1 MLVRDLMSDDVVS
14 VDHRAT
20 VDEAVGRML
29 AADVGSVVV
38 TEEGRPVG
46 ILTEQDILRA
56 VHEADAPLSTLAV
69 ADLSHRPVMTT
80 SPDSTVPWLARRM
93 AEEGVKKVPVMDGL
107 ELVGIVTLTDVVW
120 HLAELRQEASNIDAR
135 RSDWES

>member
-1 MLVRDLMSDDVVS
+1 MLVRDLMSGDVVS
-14 VDHRAT
+14 VDRGAA
-20 VDEAVGRML
+20 VDVAVERML

-38 TEEGRPVG
+38 TSDGRPVG
-46 ILTEQDILRA
+46 ILTEQDILAA
-56 VHEADAPLSTLAV
+56 VHDADTALSTLAV

-80 SPDSTVPWLARRM
+80 SPDSTVAWLARRM

-120 HLAELRQEASNIDAR
+120 HLAELRQEASNIEAR